1 MSPERLKLFV
11 ANRWLESKTD
21 SWTPV
26 YNPSTGEVQAE
37 TPNCLASEVEDAV
50 EEAATSFPA
59 WAETPPPER
68 AKFLF
73 SFRDTLIKQKEKLAS
88 IISRENGKTIAEAV
102 GSVAR
107 GIEIV
112 EFACGI
118 PAHLAGE
125 SVCNLSSG
133 LDFTTLRQPMG
144 VCVGIFPFNF
154 PAMVPLWMFPIAIA
168 CGNTVI
174 LKANERCP
182 LSCAYM
188 MNLLV
193 DAGLPPGVVNMVLG
207 GKETVDTLIRHP
219 KVMAV
224 SFVGSTRVGRIIYET
239 AAANGKRVQALCQAK
254 NHALVLPDC
263 SLEQTARGI
272 VNAAFGCT
280 GERCMAL
287 PVAVVHEAIAKTL
300 VEKILQE
307 AQKIRVGPAEDAA
320 TVMGP
325 LVTPEHL
332 ERVRG
337 YIDKGISEGA
347 KLILDGRS
355 CKVTGFPKG
364 FYLGPTIFDHVTN
377 EMVVGREEI
386 FGPVLCI
393 KRVKSFEEGIKVIN
407 QSPYGNGSAIFTGSG
422 HYAREFV
429 CHILTGMVGVNVGIP
444 VPLGFFSF
452 TGWKESFFGD
462 LHSHG
467 RDGVIFYTRKK
478 SISSRWF
485 KPEEGAADKLGA
497 WG

>member
-11 ANRWLESKTD
+11 ANRWLESRTG

-37 TPNCLASEVEDAV
+37 TPNCLAREVEDAV
-50 EEAATSFPA
+50 EAAAKAFPA
-59 WAETPPPER
+59 WAETPSPER

-73 SFRDTLIKQKEKLAS
+73 SFRDMLIRQREKLAS

-118 PAHLAGE
+118 PTHLAGE
-125 SVCNLSSG
+125 AVCNLSSG
-133 LDFTTLRQPMG
+133 MDFVTLRQPVG

-168 CGNTVI
+168 CGNTVV

-207 GKETVDTLIRHP
+207 EKETAETLLRHP

-224 SFVGSTRVGRIIYET
+224 SFVGSSRVGRIIYET

-263 SLEQTARGI
+263 SMEQTARGI
-272 VNAAFGCT
+272 ANAAFGCT

-287 PVAVVHEAIAKTL
+287 PVAVVHEAISKL
-300 VEKILQE
+300 FVEKIMEE
-307 AQKIRVGPAEDAA
+307 AHKIKVGSAEDPG

-325 LVTPEHL
+325 LVTPELL

-337 YIDKGISEGA
+337 YIDKGVSEGA
-347 KLILDGRS
+347 RLILDGRS
-355 CKVTGFPKG
+355 CTVPGFPRG
-364 FYLGPTIFDHVTN
+364 FYLGPTIFDHVTE
-377 EMVVGREEI
+377 EMVIGREEI

-393 KRVKSFEEGIKVIN
+393 KRVKSFEDGIRVIN

-429 CHILTGMVGVNVGIP
+429 CRIQTGMVGVNVGIP

-478 SISSRWF
+478 SISYRWF
-485 KPEEGAADKLGA
+485 KPEEEAADKIGT